1 MASERVNSIPLLFF
15 FLPLLISTT
24 LGNMAEDR
32 VNRRTRKAE
41 PAPAAAAAAED
52 KEPKRAQRTTSNVFA
67 VLNQNQI
74 QEFKEVEQ

>member
-1 MASERVNSIPLLFF
+1 MLSLFTHIF
-15 FLPLLISTT
+15 CMSLNKLQ
-24 LGNMAEDR
+24 R